1 MANERFADSGFIPT
15 TNIYDVD
22 TLKDMKVDSPEFSE
36 LLVRL
41 YQNNNRSALV
51 INNKISGTF
60 YDAETLTGGTYLP
73 DPATTGEI
81 GRYGRSIFRQ
91 TINFGPLPN
100 AGAKSV
106 IHRIIVPPNMKLVH
120 MYGGTTDPAT
130 SSFLPL
136 PFASTTLNQNIQ
148 LEANATN
155 VIITTGIDRT
165 AYTETF
171 VVMEYLKQ

>member
-1 MANERFADSGFIPT
+1 MANERFADNAFLPT
-15 TNIYDVD
+15 TSIYDVD
-22 TLKDMKVDSPEFSE
+22 DIKEMKVDSPEFSE

-41 YQNNNRSALV
+41 YQNTNLSALA
-51 INNKISGTF
+51 INSRESGNYYNTEVLSGGF
-60 YDAETLTGGTYLP
+60 YFP
-73 DPATTGEI
+73 DPTATGDLA
-81 GRYGRSIFRQ
+81 RSSRSVFRQ
-91 TINFGPLPN
+91 TIDFGALPN
-100 AGAKSV
+100 AGAKTV
-106 IHRIIVPPNMKLVH
+106 AHRITVPANMKLVH
-120 MYGGTTDPAT
+120 MYGGTTNPAT